1 MPNAR
6 NLELTA
12 QEIERAKPGAFHM
25 GSWLISAE
33 ETGDAKCGTTGCIAA
48 YATLARD
55 RESHVKHGSTYNPVL
70 EDLYH
75 VRKDGVVH
83 RRDRFVSIAANWL
96 ELDNVEYERLFLARG
111 IRLADCTRELAIR
124 ACRRM
129 GQGHEEIWNES

>member
-12 QEIERAKPGAFHM
+12 QEIERAKPGAFYM
-25 GSWLISAE
+25 GSWLMSAE
-33 ETGDAKCGTTGCIAA
+33 ESGDAKCGTTGCIAA

-70 EDLYH
+70 KDLYY
-75 VRKDGVVH
+75 VKGDVVH
-83 RRDRFVSIAANWL
+83 KRDRFVAVAADWLGLDSI
-96 ELDNVEYERLFLARG
+96 EYERLFLARG
-111 IRLADCTRELAIR
+111 IVLSTCTREQAAR

-129 GQGHEEIWNES
+129 GQGHEEIWDD